1 MNTQIKKFAVKKLTA
16 TVKKITN
23 IEKNQMNLDSA
34 LDSKV
39 INVSLIQADI
49 NSAMVSIQKLISHT
63 LRNLRIVFLPMNLDN
78 FSLENIREKLNNP
91 KANQLS
97 SNLVQGLNFPEF
109 VKGFRLGFSSY
120 NKSFSIGKFSNS
132 IVSQVKD
139 NQDLIFLDIPTQWIQ
154 EKTSHLV
161 AKIVIGLYIS
171 SLEISNSNLM
181 LVGKDKNTKIKA
193 DIQSVLLS
201 IGLILPELDRE
212 YARNNNNGYLNI
224 ETIETTLHFEQVF
237 NPLISQLDKVI
248 KESDLRNKQIFREIK
263 SEPID
268 IEQSPTKRFISVEKN
283 NFDTSKQKVNETHR
297 RLKADYKNWFYGQLE
312 NPISVSN
319 YYKDID
325 NKIINIVV
333 NKIEGLP
340 SVKKDE
346 TAYLVEVL
354 RGVKFTTVA
363 KYQEDKAKA
372 VKTNKKDSLT
382 DNESKV
388 KKSVQTK
395 NKN

>member
-1 MNTQIKKFAVKKLTA
+1 MNTQQIKKFAVKKLTA

-78 FSLENIREKLNNP
+78 FSIENIREKLNNP

-171 SLEISNSNLM
+171 SLEISSSDLM

-193 DIQSVLLS
+193 DIQSVLLT

-224 ETIETTLHFEQVF
+224 DTIETTLHFESVF
-237 NPLISQLDKVI
+237 NPLISQLDKII
-248 KESDLRNKQIFREIK
+248 KESDLRNKQIFREI
-263 SEPID
+263 
-268 IEQSPTKRFISVEKN
+268 
-283 NFDTSKQKVNETHR
+283 
-297 RLKADYKNWFYGQLE
+297 QLE
-312 NPISVSN
+312 NPISVTN

-325 NKIINIVV
+325 NKIINLVV
-333 NKIEGLP
+333 NKIDGLP
-340 SVKKDE
+340 SVKNDE

-354 RGVKFTTVA
+354 RGVKFSTVA
-363 KYQEDKAKA
+363 KYQEDKTKA

-388 KKSVQTK
+388 KKSVQK
-395 NKN
+395 KVK